1 MENGGCNGGEWRG
14 TAPWCGYDKN
24 DGCGAGWRK
33 VRYSRTGDGKRCLT
47 GYKIW
52 CCPLRSGSPVVE
64 AIQEQEG
71 CADQTWT
78 AQKEYEFEY
87 HGRLLTGLPCIAS
100 QYSGVGMRATVK
112 LFAKTSNQIVLKVE
126 NPKSVDV
133 NHVLYP
139 KERGPATSYKRDGW
153 NWRNLYLPPLQDVSL
168 DFFSFIA
175 QGLNYN

>member
-1 MENGGCNGGEWRG
+1 MYFNPKAILNIKINWLV
-14 TAPWCGYDKN
+14 A
-24 DGCGAGWRK
+24 RK
-33 VRYSRTGDGKRCLT
+33 QLVQILQ
-47 GYKIW
+47 
-52 CCPLRSGSPVVE
+52 LLLGSASAVAE
-64 AIQEQEG
+64 AIQEEEG

-87 HGRLLTGLPCIAS
+87 HGRLLTGLPSLAS

-139 KERGPATSYKRDGW
+139 KERGPATTYKRDGW
-153 NWRNLYLPPLQDVSL
+153 NWRNLYLPPLQDVSYDVFL
-168 DFFSFIA
+168 LLPKD
-175 QGLNYN
+175 